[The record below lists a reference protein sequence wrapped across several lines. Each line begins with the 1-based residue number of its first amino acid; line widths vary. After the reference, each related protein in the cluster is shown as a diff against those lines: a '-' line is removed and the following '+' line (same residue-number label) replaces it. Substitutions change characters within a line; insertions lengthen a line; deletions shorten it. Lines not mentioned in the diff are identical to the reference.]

1 MSRKYLCVL
10 VVLCHGIS
18 SNGRYGQLDV
28 VCQKSITLK
37 SSALQLGEKAPLATG
52 DASALGNISACTAS
66 SDPKCQGVTKRSGK
80 RTRKISAC
88 PLNNSLVLPG
98 RGAMRRRCAEV
109 TAHISDGVGINS
121 TSESTNSTRER
132 FSRGGV
138 AKRILCKLSSLKNS
152 PGVGARQNSP
162 CELRRRFQHQKDK
175 STGGRRRKVAGTAKR
190 ESRSAKCK
198 EETMHLKHKHQA
210 SNMAGL
216 ARNSSQEHNTSAT
229 AYLKLR
235 ARVTCSA
242 PEGCAKQPSF
252 GDRFERKARFCM
264 LHREPEHV
272 CLRIRHCEHF
282 EGCRQR
288 ALYVELGLHVCG
300 KHLRCLTVL
309 KSGKAA
315 LLLTTGKCWHAGCSG
330 LGIYG
335 SLNTTG
341 VGKERFC
348 GKHKRFDDIN
358 VRNKRCRAPAC
369 LRSPSFGDP
378 SSSVH
383 RKVPAVAIY
392 CKTHSPPGWIDVRN
406 RKCDECHR
414 RATWVNRRDTN
425 SAREST
431 SHAVNRGREEKT
443 EGAAGMG
450 DSKLPVDVVPERTRQ
465 GRGRSGE
472 ERGAPRSFVLAVFS
486 PKSDH
491 CCSNSFLLSSPGGA
505 QDVGS
510 YGDGD
515 GEREALPQLEEARAQ
530 PEDVREGPRRCR
542 LHRLP
547 HQVTSSPQLR
557 R

>member
-1 MSRKYLCVL
+1 VSRQYLCVL
-10 VVLCHGIS
+10 VVLCLSICAGNIEPFVGIRLEQESPQSICAIPLVLHILHQCMTLAAMLLRNNMTQHGIS

-28 VCQKSITLK
+28 VCQKSITAILKPCAHATLNYAK
-37 SSALQLGEKAPLATG
+37 SSALQLGEKPPLASG
-52 DASALGNISACTAS
+52 DPSALGGISASTGS
-66 SDPKCQGVTKRSGK
+66 SAPKCQGVAKLSGK
-80 RTRKISAC
+80 RTRKISAS

-98 RGAMRRRCAEV
+98 RGAMRRRCALSRHTKV
-109 TAHISDGVGINS
+109 TAHIWDGVGINS
-121 TSESTNSTRER
+121 TTESTNSTRER

-162 CELRRRFQHQKDK
+162 RELRRRFQHRKDK
-175 STGGRRRKVAGTAKR
+175 STGGRRRQVAGTAKR
-190 ESRSAKCK
+190 ESSSAKSK
-198 EETMHLKHKHQA
+198 EATLHVKHKHKA
-210 SNMAGL
+210 SNVAGL

-229 AYLKLR
+229 ASLKLR

-252 GDRFERKARFCM
+252 GDRYERKARFCM

-315 LLLTTGKCWHAGCSG
+315 LRLTTGKCWHAGCSG

-358 VRNKRCRAPAC
+358 LRNKRCRAPAC

-406 RKCDECHR
+406 RKCDQCHR
-414 RATWVNRRDTN
+414 R
-425 SAREST
+425 
-431 SHAVNRGREEKT
+431 
-443 EGAAGMG
+443 
-450 DSKLPVDVVPERTRQ
+450 
-465 GRGRSGE
+465 
-472 ERGAPRSFVLAVFS
+472 
-486 PKSDH
+486 
-491 CCSNSFLLSSPGGA
+491 
-505 QDVGS
+505 
-510 YGDGD
+510 
-515 GEREALPQLEEARAQ
+515 
-530 PEDVREGPRRCR
+530 
-542 LHRLP
+542 
-547 HQVTSSPQLR
+547 
-557 R
+557 